1 MTGRPAT
8 CTRGFGTRLVSGR
21 SRVPFPASGTMT
33 FISHSPVA
41 VLETHH
47 VVDLGGRGLEEVGR
61 DDRLELMDQ
70 FGLDMEG
77 SPLPHAPLDQGIAL
91 LDAQDD
97 LPREYVDRLVLLVVV
112 LERQH
117 VPGLDM
123 KDLADVAVGP
133 GPAYLVTPRLVHAIG
148 KVGHTRLSLRDEGVV
163 TQAVTHTPHPTQPS
177 GPSTGRPPSSIA
189 RARSPRRAEI
199 PRWGDSPLGAGGEL
213 AGEPGERLAK
223 ESTPIVRARVH
234 QKLGLKLTC
243 HRNASLPSPSRTSAA
258 YSKRFTTRGNSNR
271 MVHPRSRTSWRVT
284 RPTPPSYSGV

>member
-8 CTRGFGTRLVSGR
+8 CTRGFGTRL
-21 SRVPFPASGTMT
+21 ASGTMT

-77 SPLPHAPLDQGIAL
+77 SPLPHALLDQGIAR

-117 VPGLDM
+117 VPGLDS
-123 KDLADVAVGP
+123 KDL
-133 GPAYLVTPRLVHAIG
+133 
-148 KVGHTRLSLRDEGVV
+148 
-163 TQAVTHTPHPTQPS
+163 
-177 GPSTGRPPSSIA
+177 
-189 RARSPRRAEI
+189 
-199 PRWGDSPLGAGGEL
+199 
-213 AGEPGERLAK
+213 
-223 ESTPIVRARVH
+223 
-234 QKLGLKLTC
+234 
-243 HRNASLPSPSRTSAA
+243 
-258 YSKRFTTRGNSNR
+258 
-271 MVHPRSRTSWRVT
+271 
-284 RPTPPSYSGV
+284 